1 MFDSLPFASYAHRDG
16 AELAVRLQKDLTGA
30 GCEVWLDTQRIR
42 GGASWTVKIEK
53 AIDRA

>member
-1 MFDSLPFASYAHRDG
+1 MFDSLPFASYAHRNG
-16 AELAVRLQKDLTGA
+16 AELAVRLQKDLTGV

-42 GGASWTVKIEK
+42 GGASWTVEIEK